1 MTFKAVHAAFK
12 YGFRDSKL
20 GTSRLTTEPEACAQ
34 YTLEAAQSEGI
45 MDIREVCVSFRGIG
59 STANVV

>member
-45 MDIREVCVSFRGIG
+45 MDIREVCVYFQGTI
-59 STANVV
+59 STTNIV